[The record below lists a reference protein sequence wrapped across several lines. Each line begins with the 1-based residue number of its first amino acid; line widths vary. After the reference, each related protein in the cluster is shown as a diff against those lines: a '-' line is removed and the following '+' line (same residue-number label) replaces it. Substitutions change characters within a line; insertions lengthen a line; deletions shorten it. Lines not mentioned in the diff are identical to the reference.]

1 MGYRHPILEPA
12 ADARLDLLAAAVV
25 LGAHLD
31 APEGEVDDELLV
43 RALCAFM
50 DARACYLASHGPRYA
65 ITLDSGPPST
75 LDSGPPST
83 HSRHS
88 VLELVRRFG
97 LT

>member
-1 MGYRHPILEPA
+1 MGYRDPIREA
-12 ADARLDLLAAAVV
+12 GADARRDLLAAAVV

-31 APEGEVDDELLV
+31 APEGDVDDEILV

-50 DARACYLASHGPRYA
+50 DARDCYLASLGARYG
-65 ITLDSGPPST
+65 IT

-83 HSRHS
+83 HSRHA

-97 LT
+97 LTA

>member
-1 MGYRHPILEPA
+1 MGYCHPILEPA
-12 ADARLDLLAAAVV
+12 ADVRGDLLAAALV

-43 RALCAFM
+43 RALSAFM
-50 DARACYLASHGPRYA
+50 DARACYLASLGAGYA
-65 ITLDSGPPST
+65 IALDSGPP
-75 LDSGPPST
+75 PT

-97 LT
+97 LS

>member
-1 MGYRHPILEPA
+1 MGYRDPIREA
-12 ADARLDLLAAAVV
+12 SADARGDLLDAAVV

-31 APEGEVDDELLV
+31 APEGTVDDEMLV
-43 RALCAFM
+43 RALSAFM
-50 DARACYLASHGPRYA
+50 DAHECYLASLGARYG
-65 ITLDSGPPST
+65 IT

-97 LT
+97 LTA